1 MSDATAYLAIIF
13 YNEKVVDRR
22 IAQCLLGQLVTR
34 GREIQLEERTAAVMP
49 AIPAPL

>member
-34 GREIQLEERTAAVMP
+34 EERYNRRNVQQ
-49 AIPAPL
+49 LLCL